1 MDQCDQVSTHSLSIA
16 QPAMYDAEFC
26 VDTTVSFPMVNPH
39 VPISDL
45 LLDDTSV
52 LTSDILLDTVAVH
65 ASLSNG
71 GWFLDSV
78 STGVFDWSGTITL
91 VDTCGQTS
99 SAVWQ
104 ISEHPCADG
113 CTQIE
118 ACNYQG
124 EASTDDGSCVFRR
137 RM

>member
-52 LTSDILLDTVAVH
+52 LTSGILLDTVAVH
-65 ASLSNG
+65 TWLSNVAR
-71 GWFLDSV
+71 FLDSV
-78 STGVFDWSGTITL
+78 STGVFDWSGTITWW
-91 VDTCGQTS
+91 TP
-99 SAVWQ
+99 AVKPPRRSWQ

-118 ACNYQG
+118 ACNYR
-124 EASTDDGSCVFRR
+124 EKRPLMMVLVCF
-137 RM
+137 